1 MKMKKTIKKK
11 FNITINTEQADYRE
25 ISSSFLPLA
34 DTPETECEKVE
45 FYTEGELTLH
55 GDGSYSL
62 SYDESE
68 LTGMEGA
75 VTSVNFNL
83 SEPELVTLM
92 RTGAYRMAMVFEAG
106 KRHICTY
113 QTPYM
118 PIEMAVATK
127 KLKNTLTE
135 EGGIL
140 EAEYSIDANGMR
152 CEYAKIHLEARE
164 CK

>member
-1 MKMKKTIKKK
+1 MKKTIKKK
-11 FNITINTEQADYRE
+11 FNINITTEQSDYRE
-25 ISSSFLPLA
+25 IATSRLPLR
-34 DTPETECEKVE
+34 DVGEVECEKIE
-45 FYTEGELTLH
+45 FYTEGELTINER
-55 GDGSYSL
+55 GEYSL

-75 VTSVNFNL
+75 ITSVNFNTR
-83 SEPELVTLM
+83 EPELVTLL
-92 RTGAYRMAMVFEAG
+92 RTGAYRMAMVFECG
-106 KRHICTY
+106 VRHICTY

-118 PIEMAVATK
+118 PIEMAVVTK
-127 KLKNTLTE
+127 KLSNTLTE
-135 EGGIL
+135 DGGVL